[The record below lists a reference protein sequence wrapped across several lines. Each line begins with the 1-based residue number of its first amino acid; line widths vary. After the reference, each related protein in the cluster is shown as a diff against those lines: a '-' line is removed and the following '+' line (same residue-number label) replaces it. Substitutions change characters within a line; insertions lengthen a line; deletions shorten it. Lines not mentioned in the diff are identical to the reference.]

1 MIATD
6 LVSIIIKKI
15 AADRDRRASAAGLLS
30 YKIFSSGTQPRP
42 VSVAQAWFFHL
53 KVSLHSSFEKS
64 GPNQKSPE
72 GQGQYDFAQTETSES
87 M

>member
-1 MIATD
+1 MG
-6 LVSIIIKKI
+6 LVRKSKVV
-15 AADRDRRASAAGLLS
+15 AFGFGNLGV

-53 KVSLHSSFEKS
+53 KVSLHSCFEKS
-64 GPNQKSPE
+64 GLNQKSPE